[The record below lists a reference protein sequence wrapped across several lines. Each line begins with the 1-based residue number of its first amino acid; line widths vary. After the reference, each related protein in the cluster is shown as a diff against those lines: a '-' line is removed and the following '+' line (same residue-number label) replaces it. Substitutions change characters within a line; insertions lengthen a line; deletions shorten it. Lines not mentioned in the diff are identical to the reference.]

1 MKRSLGMSD
10 EQAIAGM
17 SRSDFLIAAKA
28 HAEWIERYFE
38 DVRNRPVLP
47 ATKPGDLRALLP
59 REAPEAGEPIDRIF
73 ADFQSQIVPASTL
86 WNHPRFFGYYPI
98 SSAPPAILAE
108 MLAATLNV
116 NAMLWKT
123 SPAATELEEVTL
135 SWLRQWLAIPD
146 DYFGIVYDT
155 ASVSTFHA
163 LASAREWADPNSRT
177 KGMRPGLTIYLSEH
191 THSSAEKAA
200 IALGFGQDYVRKIG
214 TDTAFRMRPDLL
226 QKAIDTD
233 LAAGLRPCAVV
244 ATVGTTS
251 TASIDP
257 VPAIAGIVE
266 KHNLWLHVDAAYGGS
281 AAVVPEM
288 RFVLDGASRA
298 HSIVLNPHKWLYVP
312 FDLSVFYT
320 RYPDV
325 LKRSSS
331 LSADYLKTA
340 EDAEVVNYMDYG
352 IQLGRR
358 FRALKLWYVM
368 RYYGREGI
376 VAFLRES
383 LRLAQLVKTWV
394 EEDPAFELCAPVLFS
409 LVCFRHKGGNAFNE
423 RLLAEINATGKA
435 FLSHTVLNGK
445 HSLRLVVGNMLTTEE
460 DVRETWTIIRD
471 ISTRLAEEFS
481 PAAARV

>member
-1 MKRSLGMSD
+1 
-10 EQAIAGM
+10 
-17 SRSDFLIAAKA
+17 
-28 HAEWIERYFE
+28 
-38 DVRNRPVLP
+38 
-47 ATKPGDLRALLP
+47 
-59 REAPEAGEPIDRIF
+59 
-73 ADFQSQIVPASTL
+73 
-86 WNHPRFFGYYPI
+86 
-98 SSAPPAILAE
+98 
-108 MLAATLNV
+108 
-116 NAMLWKT
+116 
-123 SPAATELEEVTL
+123 
-135 SWLRQWLAIPD
+135 
-146 DYFGIVYDT
+146 
-155 ASVSTFHA
+155 
-163 LASAREWADPNSRT
+163 
-177 KGMRPGLTIYLSEH
+177 MRPGLTIYLSEH

-200 IALGFGQDYVRKIG
+200 IALGFGQNYVRKIG
-214 TDTAFRMRPDLL
+214 TDAAFRMRLDLL
-226 QKAIDTD
+226 QKAIDAD

-257 VPAIAGIVE
+257 VPAIADIAE

-320 RYPDV
+320 RHPDV

-394 EEDPAFELCAPVLFS
+394 EEDPAFELCAPALFS

-445 HSLRLVVGNMLTTEE
+445 HALRMVVGNMLTTEE
-460 DVRETWTIIRD
+460 DVRETWTLIRD
-471 ISTRLAEEFS
+471 ISTRLTEEFA